1 MKLNRNDIEN
11 LIDQKYIMMNKHP
24 ELDLYILNYTKTAQF
39 EKFWN
44 EYTLMAR
51 GLVIDKDF
59 NIVARPFKKFFN
71 VEEHKQEEIPYG
83 LPFEVFDKMDGSLGI
98 IFFYNNEWHVATR
111 GSFMSDQAIRGKQLF
126 DIKFHSGQLKLGE
139 QFTYLVEIIYPENRI
154 VVDYKG
160 VSDLVLLGAI
170 ETKTGNEI
178 PYDLLLLT
186 GFNVVKKYNS
196 VIDVNSIRSLFE
208 NNTDEGVIVK
218 FSNGFRMKIKWKEYC
233 RLHSIVTNVSTKI
246 VWEHLRNGNSFEE
259 LLENVPDEFYD
270 WVEKTKAEII
280 FNYSMIE
287 LECLKKFYELYFQKN
302 LTTKKEFASEAIKL
316 PEYSILFNL
325 FDGKNYQQTIWRMV
339 EPEFAKPFGS
349 DE

>member
-11 LIDQKYIMMNKHP
+11 LLEQKYIMMNKHP

-51 GLVIDKDF
+51 GLVIDEDF

-71 VEEHKQEEIPYG
+71 MEEHKKEEIPYG
-83 LPFEVFDKMDGSLGI
+83 LPFEVFEKMDGSLGI
-98 IFFYNNEWHVATR
+98 IFFYNDEWHVATR
-111 GSFMSDQAIRGKQLF
+111 GSFASDQAIRGKQLF
-126 DIKFHSGQLKLGE
+126 DIKYLSGQLNLDG

-170 ETKTGNEI
+170 ETKTGVEI
-178 PYDLLLLT
+178 PHEKLFAT
-186 GFNVVKKYNS
+186 GFNVVKKYDGVND
-196 VIDVNSIRSLFE
+196 IDSIRLLFE
-208 NNTDEGVIVK
+208 NDTDEGVIVK
-218 FSNGFRMKIKWKEYC
+218 FSNGFRMKIKWSEYC

-246 VWEHLRNGNSFEE
+246 VWENLKNGNSFEE

-270 WVEKTKAEII
+270 WVEKTKNDLLS
-280 FNYSMIE
+280 NYRNIE
-287 LECLKKFYELYFQKN
+287 LEYMKKFYELYFEKN
-302 LTTKKEFASEAIKL
+302 LIVKKEFALEAIKT
-316 PEYSILFNL
+316 PASSILFNL
-325 FDGKNYQQTIWRMV
+325 FDKKKYDHTIWKMI
-339 EPEFAKPFGS
+339 EPEFAKPFGN
-349 DE
+349 E